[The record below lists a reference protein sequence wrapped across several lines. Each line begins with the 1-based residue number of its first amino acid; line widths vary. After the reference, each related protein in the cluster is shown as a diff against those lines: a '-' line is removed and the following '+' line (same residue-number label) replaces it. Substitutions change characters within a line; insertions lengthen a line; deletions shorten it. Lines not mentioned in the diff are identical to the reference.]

1 MIYFYLFRVFYS
13 RVIKKIK
20 MCCPRNVDALGSLQ
34 RRLPI
39 NPPLYIGP
47 RGRPTQLQ

>member
-1 MIYFYLFRVFYS
+1 MGR
-13 RVIKKIK
+13 
-20 MCCPRNVDALGSLQ
+20 PQNVDVLGSLQ

-47 RGRPTQLQ
+47 RGRPTQLQRMDAMRPSVCVL